1 MTRRPNN
8 RPSSFLSVNTGA
20 RRMYDVFQKHS
31 LKQRQHAFTLI
42 ELMIVIAI
50 IGILAAVAVPQY
62 NTYTS
67 RAKFSEV
74 IAATLTYKSAIS
86 VCAQTYGGIDT
97 NGDCTTFSSNG
108 IPPAHSPTGYLQ
120 TVTLDAPNTDEAVI
134 QATATTSN
142 GLKGETYILNGNYSS
157 GKIVWTRSTTATC
170 YSSGLC

>member
-1 MTRRPNN
+1 MTRGPNY
-8 RPSSFLSVNTGA
+8 RPSSFLLDDTGA
-20 RRMYDVFQKHS
+20 RRMHEVFRKHS
-31 LKQRQHAFTLI
+31 LRQGQYGFTLI

-62 NTYTS
+62 STYTS

-108 IPPAHSPTGYLQ
+108 IPPAQNPTGYLQ
-120 TVTLDAPNTDEAVI
+120 AITLDAPNTDEAVI
-134 QATATTSN
+134 QATATTSK
-142 GLKGETYILNGNYSS
+142 GLKGETYILNGNYSR
-157 GKIVWTRSTTATC
+157 GKIVWTKSTTATC